1 MKLRSHIIKAKSDT
15 ENLFILHYEDM
26 KQNPEIEIKK
36 LNKFLN
42 TNLNEEQIKN
52 VRFGLFDFKV
62 SF

>member
-1 MKLRSHIIKAKSDT
+1 MQHVKEAIERVNHP
-15 ENLFILHYEDM
+15 NLFILHYEDM